1 MEENTS
7 MTLPEGRIEGKI
19 YLFRGK
25 KVMLDRDLALLYGV
39 STKALNQAVKRN
51 IERFPEDFMFEIP
64 LHEASNLMSQ
74 IVTSSLRSQFVTL
87 KRGEHMKYS
96 PYAFTELGIAMLSS
110 VLKSSQ
116 AIAVNIQIM
125 RTFVRLRE
133 ILMHHEDLRFKLE
146 ELEKRYDEQFRSVF
160 DALRRLIV
168 EDEEPRSEIG
178 FRD

>member
-1 MEENTS
+1 
-7 MTLPEGRIEGKI
+7 
-19 YLFRGK
+19 
-25 KVMLDRDLALLYGV
+25 
-39 STKALNQAVKRN
+39 
-51 IERFPEDFMFEIP
+51 
-64 LHEASNLMSQ
+64 
-74 IVTSSLRSQFVTL
+74 
-87 KRGEHMKYS
+87 MKYS